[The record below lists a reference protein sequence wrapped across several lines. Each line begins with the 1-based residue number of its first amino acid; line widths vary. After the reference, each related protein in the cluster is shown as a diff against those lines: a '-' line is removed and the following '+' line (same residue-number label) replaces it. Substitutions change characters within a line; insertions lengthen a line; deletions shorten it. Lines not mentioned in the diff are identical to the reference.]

1 VCGGLSPSLKPESDS
16 WGARSVAQAGL
27 SQTGVYRLPLGGQVV
42 SRPSRPWMA
51 QPSQWDSLTFSTAET
66 AVAPP
71 VHCPRRR
78 VRQCRAG
85 ACWTGSNGLW
95 VHGLGRQGEFA
106 TEAKERGELAP
117 NCLGQLGP

>member
-1 VCGGLSPSLKPESDS
+1 VQKEKGAQVGVRWTIPKPV
-16 WGARSVAQAGL
+16 ARVGQ
-27 SQTGVYRLPLGGQVV
+27 LGGKVGG
-42 SRPSRPWMA
+42 
-51 QPSQWDSLTFSTAET
+51 
-66 AVAPP
+66 
-71 VHCPRRR
+71 
-78 VRQCRAG
+78 AG